1 MPTSRLEALRRR
13 HGHHHHGQVL
23 WANLHML
30 FWLSLF
36 PFTTAWMDESGLAQT
51 PVVAYG
57 LNLLAAAIAYL
68 LMQAV
73 IIRGQGPDP
82 ALRRAI
88 GRDVKGKASLALYLA
103 GVLSALLGGA
113 HQAVWS
119 YLGVACFVVAAILW
133 LVPDRR
139 IERSIGA
146 EPGTD

>member
-1 MPTSRLEALRRR
+1 
-13 HGHHHHGQVL
+13 
-23 WANLHML
+23 
-30 FWLSLF
+30 
-36 PFTTAWMDESGLAQT
+36 MDESGLAQT

>member
-68 LMQAV
+68 LM
-73 IIRGQGPDP
+73 
-82 ALRRAI
+82 RR
-88 GRDVKGKASLALYLA
+88 
-103 GVLSALLGGA
+103 
-113 HQAVWS
+113 
-119 YLGVACFVVAAILW
+119 
-133 LVPDRR
+133 
-139 IERSIGA
+139 
-146 EPGTD
+146 